1 MSSFEKRTAA
11 EKDIIMEHTKENAF
25 FMKTIQELGNHAHKQ
40 LASYLTYEWYPEG
53 SFIFE
58 QGDAGSKFYIIIE
71 GEVSVHIKD
80 LTL

>member
-40 LASYLTYEWYPEG
+40 LASYLTYE
-53 SFIFE
+53 
-58 QGDAGSKFYIIIE
+58 
-71 GEVSVHIKD
+71 
-80 LTL
+80 